1 MAATHARVL
10 KGTRMPG
17 QMGSKKVTVKNLQV
31 VEVNEEENLLLLKGA
46 VPGAPGTYL
55 EIVKSK

>member
-1 MAATHARVL
+1 MAAYPARVL
-10 KGTRMPG
+10 KGTRAPG
-17 QMGSKKVTVKNLQV
+17 QMGNKQVTVKNLEV

-46 VPGAPGTYL
+46 VPGANGTYL